1 MARKNC
7 VLFMWFHIKLCWKQT
22 NIPILLVFI
31 PELISDL
38 CSFTFSIVSY
48 ETINPLKVMFLSLS
62 PIFLTHS
69 HIFFYSILLFSKN
82 LCYLNCRLSSLTN
95 LYLIQIFASILDT
108 GIHTAHWPWALE
120 SKTLGKVF
128 PACGSL
134 GQMLSFKGTS
144 CWELL
149 WLQPVHKSRTAQ
161 GAISG
166 VGALWKRRN
175 ISSCCTWF
183 LFLSSSAQLLEESI
197 GQQ

>member
-1 MARKNC
+1 MKYIWCLIVIFATVFNRSKPLLELQCIYGYRHILYSCIIMVRKNC

-120 SKTLGKVF
+120 SKHLEK
-128 PACGSL
+128 C
-134 GQMLSFKGTS
+134 
-144 CWELL
+144 LL
-149 WLQPVHKSRTAQ
+149 LV
-161 GAISG
+161 
-166 VGALWKRRN
+166 VLWDK
-175 ISSCCTWF
+175 CC
-183 LFLSSSAQLLEESI
+183 L
-197 GQQ
+197 